1 MARSQPTVPKVQR
14 LLAILAMVA
23 VACAVPAFASGAGPS
38 AHPNYR
44 LGLAKSCKPHYVK
57 RTVSGLVPKRE
68 YVDGKWKQENVR
80 GRYVECAYVTSVT
93 STTGVAPVT
102 TTTGVALTTTTTLPS
117 VTTTTETQIYDQ
129 PVTLEYDSFLS
140 YNETLG
146 GKVYATEDADLN
158 INGQV
163 VSPAAGTVSFYD
175 VTDSL
180 ICTSAVP
187 TDYFETVV
195 SCGSGALTVA
205 PPTPILVVYSGTQV
219 GYDDGHGTSY
229 AGASAE
235 G

>member
-1 MARSQPTVPKVQR
+1 MGWLFALVTVATASA
-14 LLAILAMVA
+14 LFISANGAG
-23 VACAVPAFASGAGPS
+23 ASG
-38 AHPNYR
+38 HPNYR

-57 RTVSGLVPKRE
+57 KTVSGLVPKRI
-68 YVDGKWKQENVR
+68 YMDGKWEVKNVL
-80 GRYVECAYVTSVT
+80 GRYVECAYVTPVT
-93 STTGVAPVT
+93 TTSAPSVT
-102 TTTGVALTTTTTLPS
+102 TTTGPPPTTTTTLAP

-146 GKVYATEDADLN
+146 GQVYAMEDADLN
-158 INGQV
+158 INGHEL
-163 VSPAAGTVSFYD
+163 SPAAGTVSFYD
-175 VTDSL
+175 LSDSL
-180 ICTSAVP
+180 ICSAAVP

-195 SCGSGALTVA
+195 SCESGALAVA
-205 PPTPILVVYSGTQV
+205 PPTPIRVVYSGTQV